1 MSRMEELVK
10 TLNEY
15 AYHYYV
21 LDNPIVADIEYDVLY
36 DELKKLEE
44 ETHIV
49 LDNSPTK
56 RVGGEPI
63 EEFEKH
69 NHLNR
74 LYSLDK
80 ANTYEELYEFDNR
93 IKKAG
98 FTDIEYT
105 VEYKLDGLTINLTYD
120 NGKFVRATTRG
131 NGVTGEDVT
140 SQVLTIKSFPLV
152 IEDKSLMEIQGEGIM
167 RLSVLKKYNETAD
180 VPLKNARNAVS
191 GAIRNLNP
199 KETEKRNLDIL
210 FYNINYGK
218 DEIETQEEVIE
229 FLKKNKFKVSP
240 YLKKCKDIFSVIECL
255 KEIEKERN
263 DLDFL
268 IDGAVVK
275 VNNLKSSKSMGYT
288 EKFPK
293 GQLAFKFKANEITTI
308 LNDVIWQVGRTGK
321 VTPLAMLEE
330 VELGGV
336 NVKKATLN
344 NYDDILRKGVK
355 INSRVLIRRSNDV
368 IPEILGTYENYE
380 NSKEILPPTT
390 CPSCNAELVKN
401 GVNIFCLNHRNCIT
415 QIVKRISHF
424 ASKEAMNIDGLSE
437 KTIIKFHTDLGVTD
451 ISDLYKLTF
460 DELVNLESFKEK
472 KANNI
477 LNAIEKSKTI
487 NFANFI
493 YSLGIWGVGIKNA
506 KALANNF
513 ESIGELENA
522 SLEKL
527 VSVQDIGE
535 IIAGNI
541 REFFD
546 DEYNKEVIDKLFE
559 MGVSITY
566 KKQNAGE
573 STGIFAGETIVLTG
587 TLNGY
592 TRSEASKLIEEN
604 GGEIGSSITSKTTMV
619 LAGEN
624 AGSKL
629 EKARQKG
636 IKIITEDEFIKY
648 F

>member
-1 MSRMEELVK
+1 MTRMEELVK

-44 ETHIV
+44 ETGIV

-63 EEFEKH
+63 KEFEKH
-69 NHLNR
+69 NHIAR

-80 ANTYEELYEFDNR
+80 ANTYEELYDFDTR

-98 FTDIEYT
+98 FDDVEYT

-140 SQVLTIKSFPLV
+140 KQVLTIKSFPLE
-152 IEDKSLMEIQGEGIM
+152 IEDKNTLEIQGEGIM
-167 RLSVLKKYNETAD
+167 RLSVLEEYNKTAL

-191 GAIRNLNP
+191 GAIRNLDP

-218 DEIETQEEVIE
+218 EDIETQEEVIE

-240 YLKKCKDIFSVIECL
+240 YLKKCANMNEVIECL
-255 KEIEKERN
+255 KEIEKDRN
-263 DLDFL
+263 NLDFL

-308 LNDVIWQVGRTGK
+308 LKDVIWQVGRTGK
-321 VTPLAMLEE
+321 VTPLAMLKE

-336 NVKKATLN
+336 TVKKATLN
-344 NYDDILRKGVK
+344 NYDDILRKEVK

-368 IPEILGTYENYE
+368 IPEILGVYENYD
-380 NSKEILPPTT
+380 NSIDIEPPRI
-390 CPSCNAELVKN
+390 CPSCGGELVKN
-401 GVNIFCLNHRNCIT
+401 GVNLFCYNHRECIT
-415 QIVKRISHF
+415 QIIKRISHF

-437 KTIIKFHTDLGVTD
+437 KTIIKFHTDLDVAD
-451 ISDLYKLTF
+451 INDLYKLTF
-460 DELVNLESFKEK
+460 DSLVNLESFKEK

-477 LNAIEKSKTI
+477 LAAIEKSKDI

-493 YSLGIWGVGIKNA
+493 YALGILGVGIKNA
-506 KALANNF
+506 KALAANF
-513 ESIGELENA
+513 NSIEELRDA
-522 SLEKL
+522 SLETL
-527 VSVQDIGE
+527 CQVPDIGE
-535 IIAGNI
+535 IIASNI
-541 REFFD
+541 K
-546 DEYNKEVIDKLFE
+546 EYFEDHYNLEVMDKLFDA
-559 MGVSITY
+559 GVNIIY
-566 KKQNAGE
+566 KQEKKE
-573 STGIFAGETIVLTG
+573 GIFSGEVVVLTG
-587 TLNGY
+587 TLANY
-592 TRSEASKLIEEN
+592 TRSEAGKLIEDN
-604 GGEIGSSITSKTTMV
+604 GGELGSSITNKTTLV

-629 EKARQKG
+629 DKAKQKG
-636 IKIITEDEFIKY
+636 IKIIFEDDFIKY